1 VTGTRTV
8 LKLTKVWTTVGP
20 GTVSIDDTV
29 WVKESTCVDV
39 LVTKIVVGTIL
50 VMVVGSPETV
60 VVIVVETYDVLTEVT
75 GIRTVLKLTKVWVI
89 VGPGTVVGT
98 RER

>member
-1 VTGTRTV
+1 M
-8 LKLTKVWTTVGP
+8 
-20 GTVSIDDTV
+20 
-29 WVKESTCVDV
+29 DV

-75 GIRTVLKLTKVWVI
+75 GIRTVLKLTKV
-89 VGPGTVVGT
+89 
-98 RER
+98 